1 MPPWWFTTGTTTAVV
16 YYWDYY
22 SNRVVLK
29 NSALGLNFT
38 TGITTTVVVPVV
50 NQHGGIEKFSPRA
63 EFSIP

>member
-1 MPPWWFTTGTTTAVV
+1 MWSSRAEFFNTALVV

-22 SNRVVLK
+22 NRVVLK

-38 TGITTTVVVPVV
+38 TGITTVVVVPVV